1 MKVIQCWIEHP
12 VRSIDQTFTYLCDDD
27 EVQKYARV
35 SIDFNGRNI
44 IGFVE
49 EVEDTS
55 LSVQEIQNQY
65 GFEIKFVDRVIDQEP
80 LLTQE
85 LHDLALS
92 MRNDTLSTTISCFS
106 CMLPA
111 IIKPVS
117 GNKHAVKEEWVSVS
131 DIEVSLTPKEV
142 MAYQFVQERGYI
154 KYSELRKK
162 FPNQALNLRKKGAIV
177 VTKQE
182 RNASLNEHEDT
193 ENQLPLT
200 PAQKI
205 AKEDIETSTNHVV
218 LFRGVTGSG
227 KTEIYLQLAKKVLT
241 EGKQVLIL
249 VPEIGLTPQMIER
262 VSNRF
267 GQELAIYHSGL
278 NAQEK
283 YEQYKKVKNGIAR
296 IVVGTRSAVFLPF
309 TDLGLIV
316 MDEEHDSSYKQDKQP
331 AYHCRD
337 IAIWRGNYHQCKVIL
352 GSATP
357 SLDSYARGLKDVYHL
372 VELDERV
379 NQTLPAVTVVNM
391 QEALKQENPTLL
403 SAELIEKMGERLDAK
418 EKIILLLNR
427 RGYSTQLRCRDCGEV
442 IQCPHCDLAMS
453 YHRQIHKLKCH
464 TCGFE
469 MRVPHSCASCGST
482 SGFVTYGYGTEKL
495 EEQVQQLFPG
505 IRTLRMDADTTS
517 RKNSHA
523 KILKEFGEGDAD
535 VLLGTQ
541 MIAKGLDYPSVTLV
555 GIINGDQGIE
565 RSDFRSCELA
575 FDLLMQAEGRSG
587 RGKHP
592 GEVIC
597 QVFHPDHYAV
607 QCASR
612 QDYRAFFQKEMQFR
626 HAGQYP
632 PYTYMISLLVR
643 NRNEKKTDEIALWLK
658 QNLTGNYKTIGV
670 ISLIKIN
677 DFYRSRVVLKG
688 KNLEEMRKDIRALM
702 EKDKSNR
709 INSIQIDVNPIALE

>member
-1 MKVIQCWIEHP
+1 MKLVHCWIEHP

-27 EVQKYARV
+27 NVQPYSRV
-35 SIDFNGRNI
+35 AIHFHHRNV

-49 EVEDTS
+49 TVEDFDGT
-55 LSVQEIQNQY
+55 QEDLKQEL
-65 GFEIKFVDRVIDQEP
+65 GFDVKHVEALIDEEP

-85 LHDLALS
+85 LHDLACE
-92 MRNDTLSTTISCFS
+92 MRENTLSTMISCFS

-117 GNKHAVKEEWVSVS
+117 GKKNAVKEEWVTIS
-131 DIEVSLTPKEV
+131 DQEVSLTPKQL
-142 MAYQFVQERGYI
+142 MAFQFVQEKGMV
-154 KYSELRKK
+154 KYAELCKA
-162 FPNQALNLRKKGAIV
+162 FPNQALDLRKKGAVTV
-177 VTKQE
+177 VVKEREAVSNAHTQE
-182 RNASLNEHEDT
+182 GTH
-193 ENQLPLT
+193 LPLT
-200 PAQKI
+200 PAQQRVMQDI
-205 AKEDIETSTNHVV
+205 ASSENNVI

-227 KTEIYLQLAKKVLT
+227 KTEIYLQIADRVLH

-249 VPEIGLTPQMIER
+249 VPEIGLTPQMIAR
-262 VSNRF
+262 VSSRF

-283 YEQYKKVKNGIAR
+283 YEQYKKVKNGSAR

-309 TDLGLIV
+309 TNLGLIV
-316 MDEEHDSSYKQDKQP
+316 MDEEHDSSYKQEKQP

-337 IAIWRGNYHQCKVIL
+337 IAIFRGKYHQCKVIL

-357 SLDSYARGLKDVYHL
+357 SLESYARGLKQVYHL
-372 VELDERV
+372 VELEERV
-379 NQTLPAVTVVNM
+379 NQTLPMVRVVGM
-391 QEALKQENPTLL
+391 REMLKKEQPTLL
-403 SAELIEKMGERLDAK
+403 SQELIEKMEQRFAAK
-418 EKIILLLNR
+418 EKVILLLNR

-469 MRVPHSCASCGST
+469 MRVPRTCPTCQQS
-482 SGFVTYGYGTEKL
+482 SGFTTYGFGTEKL

-505 IRTLRMDADTTS
+505 VRTLRMDADTTS
-517 RKNSHA
+517 TKNSHER
-523 KILKEFGEGDAD
+523 ILKQFEKGEAD

-587 RGKHP
+587 RGENP
-592 GEVIC
+592 GEVVC
-597 QVFHPDHYAV
+597 QVFHPEHYAV
-607 QCASR
+607 QYAVQ

-643 NRNEKKTDEIALWLK
+643 NRDQGKADAIAMWLK
-658 QNLTGNYKTIGV
+658 QNLQGNYKTIGV
-670 ISLIKIN
+670 ISLVKIN
-677 DFYRSRVVLKG
+677 DFYRNRVVLKG
-688 KNLEEMRKDIRALM
+688 KNLDEMRKDIRTLL
-702 EKDKSNR
+702 ECDNGNR
-709 INSIQIDVNPIALE
+709 INSISIDVNPFVLE